1 MDISPENSTPT
12 SETSNSLTNT
22 PITISHTLSAAG
34 TSIVVPSELT
44 SCTNLPNSLP
54 RLSSNPNILSGG
66 GGGIVTTGVSNSSG
80 SSIMSSQTLTYTTVA
95 GCYVQQIVIKLP
107 K

>member
-34 TSIVVPSELT
+34 TPVIVPSELT
-44 SCTNLPNSLP
+44 TCTNLPNTLP

-66 GGGIVTTGVSNSSG
+66 MVTTGAGNFSESTILSS
-80 SSIMSSQTLTYTTVA
+80 
-95 GCYVQQIVIKLP
+95 
-107 K
+107 